1 MKRPPDA
8 GLLVVFE
15 GIDGAGKS
23 TQIRG
28 LAARLAADQVPH
40 VMSREPTDGPHGRR
54 LRASATLGRL
64 PPELELVTFLADRQ
78 EHVDALILPALA
90 AGKVVVLDRYYF
102 STAAYQG
109 ARGFDWRDILRRNE
123 AFAPEPDVVFWFDL
137 SPEASQQRIGG
148 RGEAVTAFE
157 QLESLRQVA
166 DIYAAIAKTRPFVH
180 RLDATRPAADLI
192 EEIWELVIRRR
203 WERRTPTNA
212 ATTVPSLSNPRI
224 AG

>member
-28 LAARLAADQVPH
+28 LAERLAAGHVPH

-64 PPELELVTFLADRQ
+64 PPEVELATFLADRQ
-78 EHVDALILPALA
+78 EHVDGLILPALA

-109 ARGFDWRDILRRNE
+109 ARGFDWQDILQRNE

-180 RLDATRPAADLI
+180 RLDATRPAKEMT
-192 EEIWELVIRRR
+192 EEIWEVLVRRR
-203 WERRTPTNA
+203 SECRTPEIPA
-212 ATTVPSLSNPRI
+212 GVRQKSSNE
-224 AG
+224 GK